1 MIRTKISFL
10 DRYVIMMS
18 LIPILQSYGFKT
30 FPWITFADIW
40 LIIFLIAFFLK
51 DTAGNRCEKNI
62 CILIIYILAQAV
74 ITVAL
79 DNSSDIV
86 DTLGTAARLSLLM
99 LPVGLVIPNNSDN
112 YTVLKPFRI
121 VGVISSFY
129 GILQFVLG
137 NFFRISLSPY
147 IPFLPILR
155 IGMDTQQLGWINY
168 GWLVRAR
175 SWFPEPASF
184 AIYLLLVLSMELF
197 ILKDIKKIWM
207 TSLIYICGI
216 FVANSSLGTMGLLI
230 IVFFVLLNWFF
241 TRKKHIS
248 KMIAVLLIIFIPI
261 IVLFVIKTGYIGRFM
276 EHTFVNGSILQQ
288 SHFATVGNVFKSESN
303 IMQIIFGHG
312 LQQIDDNYL
321 PGWIRIYYA
330 LGIIGIF
337 LYLVFF
343 IDLFRKSSS
352 GKRSIILL
360 FVILN
365 IGTEII
371 VGCYFLLF
379 VSLLAL
385 LNEEESC
392 NTNIIER
399 GNK

>member
-1 MIRTKISFL
+1 M
-10 DRYVIMMS
+10 
-18 LIPILQSYGFKT
+18 
-30 FPWITFADIW
+30 
-40 LIIFLIAFFLK
+40 
-51 DTAGNRCEKNI
+51 
-62 CILIIYILAQAV
+62 AQAV

-230 IVFFVLLNWFF
+230 IVFLCF
-241 TRKKHIS
+241 
-248 KMIAVLLIIFIPI
+248 
-261 IVLFVIKTGYIGRFM
+261 
-276 EHTFVNGSILQQ
+276 
-288 SHFATVGNVFKSESN
+288 
-303 IMQIIFGHG
+303 
-312 LQQIDDNYL
+312 
-321 PGWIRIYYA
+321 
-330 LGIIGIF
+330 
-337 LYLVFF
+337 
-343 IDLFRKSSS
+343 
-352 GKRSIILL
+352 
-360 FVILN
+360 
-365 IGTEII
+365 
-371 VGCYFLLF
+371 
-379 VSLLAL
+379 
-385 LNEEESC
+385 
-392 NTNIIER
+392 
-399 GNK
+399 